1 MVTFELRVAVKL
13 PTRLGGSGAEA
24 AARVVEG
31 LSETTEVSGSTPN
44 AAGNEWRQSRRSK
57 KEGVLITFLFRTH
70 SRGPVSLGER
80 RILCVRKRLEPNSL
94 SVPSGSPGPPGNI
107 DLWASGLLRLRG
119 TGPRPERMN
128 AVTHFREKRG
138 PRKELS

>member
-80 RILCVRKRLEPNSL
+80 RILCVRWRLGTSAIGYGVGEANSGVC
-94 SVPSGSPGPPGNI
+94 SRP
-107 DLWASGLLRLRG
+107 RG
-119 TGPRPERMN
+119 VMGFSINRVGRR
-128 AVTHFREKRG
+128 AW
-138 PRKELS
+138 